1 MINFPANKDN
11 DDGPAKLRPI
21 TSQPIRFSSSEHIPY
36 IPIPPDYDVLVARVD
51 SENYAIQTP
60 TI

>member
-1 MINFPANKDN
+1 MSNSPANKDEN
-11 DDGPAKLRPI
+11 YGPANLRPI
-21 TSQPIRFSSSEHIPY
+21 TSPPIHFSSSEHIPY
-36 IPIPPDYDVLVARVD
+36 IPIPPDYDVLVARVN